1 MDNLPESTKPAPPI
15 QITEDIQVSLNRLGR
30 DLETHA
36 ESGIRIGKELIYL
49 KEITPYGQYRELA
62 EWAYGLKRSTITNY
76 MQVADKFGQNAN
88 QLAFSSTVL
97 IELSR
102 PSVPESAREEA
113 TEHDK
118 LTVKQSKDL
127 VKANKRIQELKDE
140 CCRLHVS
147 THPAPD
153 LENLIPQISKL
164 FRGGSVVLARAEQL
178 SVLDHEHQAIYLQEF
193 HSKEFHR
200 READRAKAEAKD
212 SMTKALKAIEEKE
225 DAMAKV
231 AEVTGVTDSDLI
243 FKHDKEL
250 TELRTGYLEMLKE
263 EKDKAQKQ
271 ASELHAKL
279 NKEKIEAA
287 YKDKDAAE
295 KAKKQAQ
302 EKANAA
308 YGKREELEGDIKRL
322 QDQLEVNNP
331 DNVDM
336 AMAKQMRSSGTVMLS
351 NMKELRLEMLKM
363 GGGMERSI
371 EVVKEIMEIVSL
383 KLSEIK
389 RDVVETITIE

>member
-1 MDNLPESTKPAPPI
+1 MENLPESTKPAPPI

-49 KEITPYGQYRELA
+49 KEITPHGGFEKLV
-62 EWAYGLKRSTITNY
+62 EWAYGLTSRQCRNY
-76 MQVADKFGQNAN
+76 MQVAENFGNQNGN
-88 QLAFSSTVL
+88 RFPFSNTVL
-97 IELSR
+97 IELSK
-102 PSVPESAREEA
+102 PSTPDSAKKEAEE
-113 TEHDK
+113 HKK
-118 LTVKQSKDL
+118 LTVKQAKEL
-127 VKANKRIQELKDE
+127 TKANKLIGTLQAKIDNP
-140 CCRLHVS
+140 
-147 THPAPD
+147 PAPD
-153 LENLIPQISKL
+153 LENLIPEISKL

-178 SVLDHEHQAIYLQEF
+178 STLDHKYQNIYLQEF

-200 READRAKAEAKD
+200 KAADRAKAEAAD
-212 SMTKALKAIEEKE
+212 SMSKALKAIEEKE
-225 DAMAKV
+225 LAMAKV

-389 RDVVETITIE
+389 RDVGETITIE